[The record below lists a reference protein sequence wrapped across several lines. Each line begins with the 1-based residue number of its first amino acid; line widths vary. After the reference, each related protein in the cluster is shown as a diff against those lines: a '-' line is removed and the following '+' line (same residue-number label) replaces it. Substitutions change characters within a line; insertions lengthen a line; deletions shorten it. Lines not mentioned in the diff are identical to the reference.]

1 MKWQGVFPAITT
13 PFLENGDVDEPFLFE
28 HVRWLIDQGCDGI
41 VALGSLGEGATLTW
55 PEKLRILK
63 VCKDAIAGKV
73 PLVAGVSGLS
83 TAECVSLAKESER
96 AGCAGLMVLPPYVYK
111 GTLIEQLRHFEAVIR
126 ATGLSCMLYN
136 NPIAYGVDVLP
147 ETIFSMAKAFENLH
161 AVKESSAD
169 VRRITSIKALCGGR
183 LAIFVG
189 VDDLLL
195 EGVRAGAVGWIAG
208 MPNALPRE
216 SCRLFELAMRGPA
229 SDADRWYEWALPL
242 LKLDVVP
249 EFVQLIKLMQAAV
262 GKGSPRV
269 RAPRQ
274 ELGQQQA
281 EAVIEMVRETVSRRP
296 SLIGV

>member
-1 MKWQGVFPAITT
+1 MKWHGVFPAITT
-13 PFLENGDVDEPFLFE
+13 PFLPSGEVDEPFLLE
-28 HVRWLIDQGCDGI
+28 HVKWLIDQGCDGI
-41 VALGSLGEGATLTW
+41 VALGSLGEGATLSW
-55 PEKLRILK
+55 AEKLRILD
-63 VCKDAIAGKV
+63 VCHDAIGDRV

-83 TAECVSLAKESER
+83 TAECVALAKEAER
-96 AGCAGLMVLPPYVYK
+96 AGCSGLMVLPPYVYK
-111 GTLIEQLRHFEAVIR
+111 GTLIEQLRHFESVIR
-126 ATGLSCMLYN
+126 ATNLSCMLYN

-169 VRRITSIKALCGGR
+169 VRRITSIKALCGNR

-216 SCRLFELAMRGPA
+216 SCRLFELAMKGPA
-229 SDADRWYEWALPL
+229 GEADRWYEWALPL

-281 EAVIEMVRETVSRRP
+281 EAVIEMVRDTVSRRP
-296 SLIGV
+296 SLTMA

>member
-1 MKWQGVFPAITT
+1 MKWQGVFPAVTT
-13 PFLENGDVDEPFLFE
+13 PFAGDGSIDFDFLAK
-28 HVRWLIDQGCDGI
+28 HVSWMLDGGCHGI
-41 VALGSLGEGATLTW
+41 VALGSLGEGATLEW
-55 PEKLRILK
+55 SEKLEVLD
-63 VCKDAIAGKV
+63 VCREAIGGRV

-83 TAECVSLAKESER
+83 TRECVRLAEESLR
-96 AGCAGLMVLPPYVYK
+96 RGCSGLMVLPPYVYK

-126 ATGLSCMLYN
+126 ATPLSCMLYN

-183 LAIFVG
+183 LSISVG

-208 MPNALPRE
+208 MPNALPKE
-216 SCRLFELAMRGPA
+216 SCRLFELALKGPVA
-229 SDADRWYEWALPL
+229 EANRWYEWALPL

-249 EFVQLIKLMQAAV
+249 EFVQLIKLMQSAV
-262 GKGSPRV
+262 GMGNPRV

-274 ELGQQQA
+274 ELGTQQA
-281 EAVIEMVRETVSRRP
+281 EAVIEMVRDTVSRTP
-296 SLIGV
+296 SLVAV